1 MLSGLFRVRTR
12 RPQGAGA
19 STVSLQRHPGF
30 AEWPVR
36 PEQES
41 LQPPHH
47 DAVGQQCRTTQHKHV
62 RPHQGPL
69 GSGSAPAPAAGAAAA
84 PGGRRRKKSPARS
97 PAARAMSDVA
107 HARSGAGS
115 GCALTSAAAAA
126 APACRL
132 RTPQPGC
139 VQHSCRS
146 RRPPTPCAV
155 RWVGQG
161 CQYSVPVLQHS
172 RRSCRPPMACAWEKR
187 L

>member
-1 MLSGLFRVRTR
+1 MGL
-12 RPQGAGA
+12 QKH
-19 STVSLQRHPGF
+19 LGF
-30 AEWPVR
+30 AEWLVR
-36 PEQES
+36 PVQES

-47 DAVGQQCRTTQHKHV
+47 DAAGQQCRTTQHAHL

-84 PGGRRRKKSPARS
+84 PGGRRRKKSAARS

-115 GCALTSAAAAA
+115 GCAASRLGLTAAAAAA
-126 APACRL
+126 APASRL
-132 RTPQPGC
+132 RTPQPGR

-146 RRPPTPCAV
+146 RRPPTPCAA
-155 RWVGQG
+155 RWAGQG
-161 CQYSVPVLQHS
+161 CQYGVPCSQHS
-172 RRSCRPPMACAWEKR
+172 RRSCRPPMACAWKER